1 MPVAARGISLD
12 RVSTAQSPSPD
23 AMAVPSGTL
32 PPGID
37 RRGFLRSTAGGGL
50 AIALASILPGCNR
63 EAGAQGVRASDLRSL
78 TLSEYE
84 TARAAAEALLV
95 GGPDVD
101 PGAIALRMDYELWAV
116 GGAVEEDMRTVLQL
130 LERLTPLG
138 GRLRR
143 FSQLDVE
150 ERLAYLHGWRNSR
163 FNLRRASFNAIKSFV
178 YFFAYSDPATWAYT
192 GFPGTWP
199 GRVRVAI
206 PRIDFGEIA

>member
-1 MPVAARGISLD
+1 MQVRGGVISF
-12 RVSTAQSPSPD
+12 VSVSSPPPSPESQ
-23 AMAVPSGTL
+23 VRPSGTL

-50 AIALASILPGCNR
+50 AIALAAVLPGCNR

-78 TLSEYE
+78 TVSEYE
-84 TARAAAEALLV
+84 TARAAAEALLA
-95 GGPDVD
+95 GGPGVD
-101 PGAIALRMDYELWAV
+101 AGALALRLDWELWAA
-116 GGAVEEDMRTVLQL
+116 GGAIEEDMRTVLQL

-143 FSQLDVE
+143 FSELTSE

-178 YFFAYSDPATWAYT
+178 YFFAYADPATWSYT
-192 GFPGTWP
+192 GFPGPWP
-199 GRVRVAI
+199 GRVRVPI
-206 PRIDFGEIA
+206 PAVDFGEIA